1 MISRKM
7 MLVTGA
13 LLASPANAAT
23 NYVDVVRDLAARIGP
38 IIGSALACDDIARR
52 RVQMIA
58 DKFNQVIR
66 DASPNEL
73 DRAEFARLFDAN
85 VANDRRLV
93 ATAQIGMVMPF
104 SGARKE
110 AGRQMKLGIEAA
122 FNRANDAG
130 GIGGRMLRLIA
141 ADDGYEPSR
150 TAEAMKQLYERD
162 QVFGFIGNIGTATA
176 AVAIPYAL
184 ERRCSSGRS
193 RVHPSCEAILRIAMS
208 STTAPATPK
217 RPARWFAIW

>member
-73 DRAEFARLFDAN
+73 DRAELARLFDAN

-93 ATAQIGMVMPF
+93 ATAQIDCQLAERQLASRERSLGGTSPQNL
-104 SGARKE
+104 GA
-110 AGRQMKLGIEAA
+110 ASPDL
-122 FNRANDAG
+122 
-130 GIGGRMLRLIA
+130 
-141 ADDGYEPSR
+141 PSL
-150 TAEAMKQLYERD
+150 A
-162 QVFGFIGNIGTATA
+162 ISPA
-176 AVAIPYAL
+176 AVALTPRAPTSAESPIAKSGL
-184 ERRCSSGRS
+184 EWCFPRREQERK
-193 RVHPSCEAILRIAMS
+193 PD
-208 STTAPATPK
+208 
-217 RPARWFAIW
+217 AR